1 MAIILLLLH
10 KDYIALMQICIPPF
24 IDENIELRL
33 KPLLQLFLFQS
44 LKRKNHTDHL
54 LFLSNSL
61 DIVKDD
67 SVSSFKL
74 LIV

>member
-1 MAIILLLLH
+1 MAIILLRLH
-10 KDYIALMQICIPPF
+10 KDYLALMQIYIPPF
-24 IDENIELRL
+24 IDENIELKL
-33 KPLLQLFLFQS
+33 KLCCNYSFSVSQ
-44 LKRKNHTDHL
+44 KKNHTDHL
-54 LFLSNSL
+54 HFLSNSL